1 MCVAHWVNSDAT
13 EAPLILLFT
22 TSKSRSLAVRRHLFS
37 CLGLIGYCLVT
48 CLVSIKSRPVSRV
61 AANKNQTDATAVQ
74 PTH

>member
-1 MCVAHWVNSDAT
+1 MSIAYWANSDAT
-13 EAPLILLFT
+13 KTPLIPPGA
-22 TSKSRSLAVRRHLFS
+22 SRSVPVKQRLNSGLR
-37 CLGLIGYCLVT
+37 LIGYCFVT